1 MEGFNQDTSLKKYE
15 LNDDSAFS
23 PSTGSS
29 GENELDILHLFG
41 KEKLENIQQ
50 SLSKFTG
57 LAFVTV
63 DYRGEPIT
71 ESTRF
76 SDFCSMARS
85 DSRLSLR
92 CKSSDAFGSIQAAV
106 MQKPSVYFCPCGLL
120 EVAIP
125 IVVRGHYLGGFIG
138 GQVRCLDAP
147 EDISRLEK
155 VMSTAEVIEV
165 IEENR
170 HFMEN
175 IPVYPFEN
183 FMDSANLVFLIIN
196 QLGENKLNLQ
206 MQREKYQKVVK
217 KLCAYNDKQADEVKQ
232 KELKILELEAA
243 QDISS
248 VLDTLISLVN
258 LTVIEDAP
266 RTGEVLNQLIDYVK
280 YASMESGT
288 YVSVSRE
295 LEQAERFLAIQKHKL
310 GERLNYSIRVP
321 KNLTMQR
328 IPSDVLLPFVKS
340 AVYYGVMMKRDGGEV
355 TIKGY
360 ISGGRC
366 VLEVEDNG
374 LGMSEEE
381 LQINFEAFSDRHEGY
396 YIGRGKDHAQLKMK
410 KFFGD
415 SSEILIE
422 SSKGKGRRTLICWP
436 ENFSERM
443 I

>member
-1 MEGFNQDTSLKKYE
+1 MTGLMGRWQKLQSYPDLICDTGHNADGFKSIRKQLKY
-15 LNDDSAFS
+15 
-23 PSTGSS
+23 
-29 GENELDILHLFG
+29 IH
-41 KEKLENIQQ
+41 EKLHQELHIV
-50 SLSKFTG
+50 FG
-57 LAFVTV
+57 MV
-63 DYRGEPIT
+63 
-71 ESTRF
+71 
-76 SDFCSMARS
+76 SD
-85 DSRLSLR
+85 
-92 CKSSDAFGSIQAAV
+92 K
-106 MQKPSVYFCPCGLL
+106 
-120 EVAIP
+120 
-125 IVVRGHYLGGFIG
+125 
-138 GQVRCLDAP
+138 
-147 EDISRLEK
+147 
-155 VMSTAEVIEV
+155 
-165 IEENR
+165 
-170 HFMEN
+170 
-175 IPVYPFEN
+175 
-183 FMDSANLVFLIIN
+183 
-196 QLGENKLNLQ
+196 
-206 MQREKYQKVVK
+206 
-217 KLCAYNDKQADEVKQ
+217 
-232 KELKILELEAA
+232 
-243 QDISS
+243 DISS

-422 SSKGKGRRTLICWP
+422 SSKGKGRRTEVLY
-436 ENFSERM
+436 
-443 I
+443 